1 MNQNGGIHKGG
12 FAVLCHRNGG
22 LESPGILSTRIA
34 NYVSLTFS
42 QSPHYY
48 RFSPVAVNTV
58 IANFH
63 IISRYINYFWHCI
76 VWTKCYHSPIILI
89 AEHVTMVSTKS
100 ITSIFQFF
108 PCIQHSLS
116 I

>member
-1 MNQNGGIHKGG
+1 MTICTV
-12 FAVLCHRNGG
+12 F
-22 LESPGILSTRIA
+22 LSF
-34 NYVSLTFS
+34 L

-48 RFSPVAVNTV
+48 RFRPVAVDTV

-63 IISRYINYFWHCI
+63 IISRYINSFWHCI

-89 AEHVTMVSTKS
+89 AEHVTVVGEKS
-100 ITSIFQFF
+100 ITSIFQLF